1 MDYIDKN
8 LEKNEKVLAKAKINW
23 FIIVLPLIFL
33 IIWEILAYGVGLFN
47 VYTEEEF
54 WEYTMEHNELPN
66 GYHELDVYEQVFYG
80 AYFSH
85 ILFGTAYFGTF
96 EVIIIRILVQLIA
109 FLPFII
115 NLSVFLTNKLA
126 VTNNRVM
133 GKVGIFSITA
143 IDFPIQNVETVMLKA
158 TFWGRIFHFYTLSIR
173 GTGGS
178 KRTIKCVSNANE
190 VKNAVTLALKRH
202 ADDARKLQAMEIA
215 AALAPKT
222 QAMPAFHP

>member
-23 FIIVLPLIFL
+23 FIIVLPIILTIIIEIIIIIATGLFKDYTLDELIDYYNNHNGELPFGYEL
-33 IIWEILAYGVGLFN
+33 DYYSPYGVRKN
-47 VYTEEEF
+47 EF
-54 WEYTMEHNELPN
+54 KIAI
-66 GYHELDVYEQVFYG
+66 V
-80 AYFSH
+80 
-85 ILFGTAYFGTF
+85 
-96 EVIIIRILVQLIA
+96 VIVSQLLAFIPLIA
-109 FLPFII
+109 GI
-115 NLSVFLTNKLA
+115 STFLTNKLA

-190 VKNAVTLALKRH
+190 VKNAITFALKKH

-215 AALAPKT
+215 TALT
-222 QAMPAFHP
+222 QRQSFTTTRP

>member
-23 FIIVLPLIFL
+23 FIIVLP
-33 IIWEILAYGVGLFN
+33 IILTIIIEVIVGATGLFKD
-47 VYTEEEF
+47 YTTEEIITYYDNHNGELPF
-54 WEYTMEHNELPN
+54 GYELDYYSYLGYRKNELKIAIAIILSQLLAFIPLIN
-66 GYHELDVYEQVFYG
+66 G
-80 AYFSH
+80 
-85 ILFGTAYFGTF
+85 
-96 EVIIIRILVQLIA
+96 IA
-109 FLPFII
+109 T
-115 NLSVFLTNKLA
+115 FLTNKLA

-133 GKVGIFSITA
+133 GKVGIFSIQA
-143 IDFPIQNVETVMLKA
+143 IDYPIQNIETVMLKA

-190 VKNAVTLALKRH
+190 VKNAITLALKRH
-202 ADDARKLQAMEIA
+202 DDEARKLQAIEIA
-215 AALAPKT
+215 AALTPKP